1 MINFSRKEA
10 KNLCA
15 LCEKTL
21 HFLRLKNNFM
31 NTLKKILGFAWM
43 LLAPIVIFLLVSGA
57 LNNIDGK
64 GTKDINQPVP
74 WIIIISIFTPIA
86 AGLFIFGYYCVKGE
100 YSRLPENSEQV

>member
-1 MINFSRKEA
+1 
-10 KNLCA
+10 
-15 LCEKTL
+15 
-21 HFLRLKNNFM
+21 M

-43 LLAPIVIFLLVSGA
+43 LLAPVVIFLLVSGA

-86 AGLFIFGYYCVKGE
+86 IGLFIFGYYCVKGE